1 MDEPHS
7 SQPAPELH
15 AALARD
21 TLGILKRNFRSA
33 MASSQSTSG
42 SGPGNPGIVDLE
54 VAVLDVRPQPILN
67 AIQVEIANPAGDGI
81 RILLDLGLTLDFA
94 MRLVGSAMRL
104 RRLIP

>member
-1 MDEPHS
+1 
-7 SQPAPELH
+7 
-15 AALARD
+15 
-21 TLGILKRNFRSA
+21 
-33 MASSQSTSG
+33 MASSQSTPG
-42 SGPGNPGIVDLE
+42 SGPGHPGIVDLE

-67 AIQVEIANPAGDGI
+67 AVQVEIANPAGDGV

>member
-1 MDEPHS
+1 
-7 SQPAPELH
+7 
-15 AALARD
+15 
-21 TLGILKRNFRSA
+21 

-67 AIQVEIANPAGDGI
+67 AVQVEIANPAGDGV

>member
-1 MDEPHS
+1 MLTHHTTPDH
-7 SQPAPELH
+7 Q
-15 AALARD
+15 RTD
-21 TLGILKRNFRSA
+21 TTP

-54 VAVLDVRPQPILN
+54 VAVLDVRPQPLLN
-67 AIQVEIANPAGDGI
+67 AVQIEIANPAGDGV

-94 MRLVGSAMRL
+94 LRLVGSAMRL